1 MLYALASASSRAPRK
16 PRRPCR
22 LERGWFF
29 GIVPFVKQPCGSILA
44 IDGPAGSGKSTTA
57 RLCAERLGFRHLDTG
72 AMYRAVTMKI
82 LGAKGSRIPGIEGS
96 SEPKGIKGSRDRGIE
111 WTEADGW
118 RIGKSE
124 AKSQT
129 PKAKTEGTDVVE
141 GTAEGRSQRA
151 DCRRQNGGGLNLGA
165 LERSLRAT
173 RVSVRWDERG
183 MRTVLDGKDVSE
195 EIRSPEVAGLVSEVS
210 AIPAVRKKMVAEQRR
225 VSAGHSIVCE
235 GRDIGSVVFPDADL
249 KIFLECDTEER
260 ARRRQLE
267 LSGRGAPASR
277 RAVRDNLLKRDRI
290 DSGREVS
297 PLRRMP
303 DAVLLDTTQ
312 LTIEEQVEV
321 VCGLA
326 RRKAGLLKSK
336 AKGQE
341 PKAKAAEPGR
351 SEVSR

>member
-1 MLYALASASSRAPRK
+1 
-16 PRRPCR
+16 
-22 LERGWFF
+22 
-29 GIVPFVKQPCGSILA
+29 
-44 IDGPAGSGKSTTA
+44 
-57 RLCAERLGFRHLDTG
+57 
-72 AMYRAVTMKI
+72 MYRATTLKI
-82 LGAKGSRIPGIEGS
+82 LRLGIE
-96 SEPKGIKGSRDRGIE
+96 GSRDRGIE